1 MIELDEIDVRTHD
14 LHGVAERLRLAR
26 EHAGLSQQ
34 EFADRLGYS
43 RRQVIAW
50 ETATNAP
57 PIWALSAVR
66 RECNVDPEWILSGPG
81 KVPLRDAVRL
91 EADRGTR
98 LTDEVAAMAKAV
110 GLTLPAKAIANLA
123 HIIVSEAPEA
133 EREAK
138 KQMRRM
144 LRAISLGQSNE

>member
-1 MIELDEIDVRTHD
+1 LAEI
-14 LHGVAERLRLAR
+14 
-26 EHAGLSQQ
+26 Q
-34 EFADRLGYS
+34 
-43 RRQVIAW
+43 
-50 ETATNAP
+50 
-57 PIWALSAVR
+57 
-66 RECNVDPEWILSGPG
+66 SGTCCEP
-81 KVPLRDAVRL
+81 
-91 EADRGTR
+91 DRGAR

-144 LRAISLGQSNE
+144 LRAISLGQSGE